1 MNTMIDDVVVL
12 ENEVRFY
19 PRQSLRRGRPLV
31 ALALLIFS
39 IAFLFIPMGPSPR
52 AISAIPIL
60 VVLVIYL
67 AYRLPQWL
75 KPQPILVVDPVGLTD
90 HTTWAGLGFV
100 DWKEISKA
108 SVFRKARMDGLVLV
122 PQDSAVFAARR
133 PWYLRMAFQM
143 NGWLGFP
150 GFFVPCVSLS
160 VPPEKVLE
168 WVEQYR
174 KGKS

>member
-1 MNTMIDDVVVL
+1 MIDDAVVL
-12 ENEVRFY
+12 ENEVRLY
-19 PRQSLRRGRPLV
+19 PRRSLRRGRPLT
-31 ALALLIFS
+31 ALVLLVFS
-39 IAFLFIPMGPSPR
+39 VVFFLVPTAGPSPR
-52 AISAIPIL
+52 VAAVIPIL

-75 KPQPILVVDPVGLTD
+75 NPKPILVVDPAGLTD
-90 HTTWAGLGFV
+90 HTTWAGMGFV
-100 DWKEISKA
+100 DWKEISTA
-108 SVFRKARMDGLVLV
+108 HVFRKARMDGLALV
-122 PQDSAVFAARR
+122 PHDPAVFAARR

-143 NGWLGFP
+143 NGWFGFP
-150 GFFVPCVSLS
+150 DFFVPCVSLS